1 MKYSQLLGFLGG
13 VFFTLNSVNATEPS
27 ATFHEFSYQGKD
39 DIFAAPLAQGE
50 YQNPI
55 LAGFFPDPS
64 IVRVDEDY
72 YLVNSSFSYSPGVP
86 IFHSKDLVNWKSLGH
101 ILITPKQ

>member
-1 MKYSQLLGFLGG
+1 MKYSPLLILLGGLFL
-13 VFFTLNSVNATEPS
+13 TLNSLS
-27 ATFHEFSYQGKD
+27 ATAQTATFTEFTYQGKD

-64 IVRVDEDY
+64 IVRVNEDY

-86 IFHSKDLVNWKSLGH
+86 IFHSKDLVH
-101 ILITPKQ
+101 